1 MVLSLG
7 LKLWVADVARCLSVN
22 HSSCLHFFRKAK
34 CSTKNPCFSR
44 LFKRQVTQLWD
55 DVSGGPLGASKGA
68 SCLGCRSDTAVAP
81 GEAKSKRTRALLPT
95 EAGRQKKSLGL
106 RSITQTTLA
115 ALAAYSWTCLFL
127 PVLEIQKPLSVNFF
141 LLSSLLICTK
151 CKHCQPLRQQWYILP
166 SFSASLKI
174 FFGI

>member
-95 EAGRQKKSLGL
+95 EAG
-106 RSITQTTLA
+106 
-115 ALAAYSWTCLFL
+115 
-127 PVLEIQKPLSVNFF
+127 IQKNTGVFWHCEATLSAPKGLLSVLVREKINHCFINPVRLGF
-141 LLSSLLICTK
+141 CYRQLNSIPDYTETELKKFKGLAHIC
-151 CKHCQPLRQQWYILP
+151 I
-166 SFSASLKI
+166 
-174 FFGI
+174 